1 MNRNLVYDKGDT
13 SIHWGKDGLFNL
25 ISGAW
30 ISKLPLGKINKILSV
45 VHTIHNKGSQWITY
59 VM

>member
-30 ISKLPLGKINKILSV
+30 ISKLPLGKINKQNSICSSYY
-45 VHTIHNKGSQWITY
+45 TQ
-59 VM
+59 